1 MLALALMACGG
12 KQAKAETAE
21 ANNAEITAVSGE
33 TLTTDGVAEK
43 WGETPITVKDGGSS
57 PDVMTLLKAFHSVLP
72 TNMTAE
78 VLLRGEKLKD
88 GEQYESEDDYRVLV
102 DRKKGYCDLE
112 SETADEQMQ
121 ACVWQKMNG
130 HRIFAVTL
138 YDECESSPLICWYDY
153 DPKTQVMSS
162 AEGPVDKFRPNLPD
176 GSFNWELPI
185 NGTDFVI
192 MEFPFN
198 SSRIDHVYK
207 WDGEK
212 FTEGPSRIREVE
224 YLYFGSENVPQDMP
238 TYRYYTLLDLT
249 GHGCLVLW
257 LSDGIGANAN
267 SAMFASNKEGMQCIA
282 DIRGGLRDTDY
293 FSVTELPPLPG
304 SETPDSPTLLL
315 SSRDEAG
322 GYNMTLVNGEDP
334 VAFLFDQPDVMGG
347 GRIVNAHNC
356 YGDDD
361 VIMQFYEN
369 SEGKDTSLPKPQWKP
384 FVFVAEF

>member
-138 YDECESSPLICWYDY
+138 YDEC
-153 DPKTQVMSS
+153 
-162 AEGPVDKFRPNLPD
+162 
-176 GSFNWELPI
+176 
-185 NGTDFVI
+185 
-192 MEFPFN
+192 
-198 SSRIDHVYK
+198 
-207 WDGEK
+207 
-212 FTEGPSRIREVE
+212 
-224 YLYFGSENVPQDMP
+224 
-238 TYRYYTLLDLT
+238 
-249 GHGCLVLW
+249 
-257 LSDGIGANAN
+257 
-267 SAMFASNKEGMQCIA
+267 
-282 DIRGGLRDTDY
+282 
-293 FSVTELPPLPG
+293 
-304 SETPDSPTLLL
+304 
-315 SSRDEAG
+315 
-322 GYNMTLVNGEDP
+322 
-334 VAFLFDQPDVMGG
+334 
-347 GRIVNAHNC
+347 
-356 YGDDD
+356 
-361 VIMQFYEN
+361 
-369 SEGKDTSLPKPQWKP
+369 
-384 FVFVAEF
+384 